1 MKMTN
6 KKIDWQLVGTIAF
19 IIVTILIL
27 AIVVVLKVWV
37 ICEYSDT
44 PILEVPTWAIPW
56 LTN

>member
-1 MKMTN
+1 MTN

-19 IIVTILIL
+19 IVVTILIL

-37 ICEYSDT
+37 ICEYGDT
-44 PILEVPTWAIPW
+44 PISEVPTWAIPW